1 LVAERNIQL
10 LRAAGLLAWA
20 VVGAPRLVAQVRQG
34 WPRAADLLW
43 FAAYVLF
50 AVAFIFCTRDGQR
63 ATRQNVL
70 SLLVQALAGLATVA
84 LSHASTLASALL
96 VVVAG
101 QLPFFVGGRV
111 ALAWVAV
118 QTVVLVGVLLP
129 GGSLLSAAVNGLIFA
144 TFQLFALGAAQ
155 LAVSESLAREE
166 LARVNAELTA
176 LQALLAESA
185 RIGERLRISREL
197 HDSLGHALTALS
209 LQLEVASHLA
219 EGRANEHVAQA
230 REQAKKLMADLRA
243 AVSALREGAALDLR
257 PALAAL
263 AGSVSR
269 PRVHLAIPEDIG
281 LHDAA
286 RAHAL
291 FRCVQE
297 IVTNAVRHARAENLW
312 IGLERDR
319 GVLMLKARDD
329 GAGASALAAG
339 HGLIGMRERLEE
351 LGGRLEVE
359 TGDARGFAVRVF
371 LPVPGAAP

>member
-20 VVGAPRLVAQVRQG
+20 VVGAPRLIAQVRQG

-50 AVAFIFCTRDGQR
+50 AAAFIFCMRDGQR

-70 SLLVQALAGLATVA
+70 SLLVQALAGLTTVA

-118 QTVVLVGVLLP
+118 QTVVLVAVLLP

-155 LAVSESLAREE
+155 LAVSESRAREE

-219 EGRANEHVAQA
+219 EGRANEHVAEA

-359 TGDARGFAVRVF
+359 TGEARGFAVRVF

>member
-1 LVAERNIQL
+1 MVAERNIQL

-20 VVGAPRLVAQVRQG
+20 VVGAPRLVAPVRQG

-50 AVAFIFCTRDGQR
+50 AAAFIFCTRDGQR

-70 SLLVQALAGLATVA
+70 SLLVQSLAGLTTVA

-101 QLPFFVGGRV
+101 QLPFFVVGRV

-118 QTVVLVGVLLP
+118 QTVVLVAVLLP

-144 TFQLFALGAAQ
+144 TFQLFALGAAH
-155 LAVSESLAREE
+155 LAVSESRAREE
-166 LARVNAELTA
+166 LARVNVELTA

-185 RIGERLRISREL
+185 RTGERLRISREL

-209 LQLEVASHLA
+209 LQLEVASHVA
-219 EGRANEHVAQA
+219 EGRANEHVAEA
-230 REQAKKLMADLRA
+230 RDQAKKLMADLRA

-281 LHDAA
+281 LHDPA

-312 IGLERDR
+312 IGLEREG

-329 GAGASALAAG
+329 GAGASELAAG

-359 TGDARGFAVRVF
+359 TGDAHGFALRVF

>member
-20 VVGAPRLVAQVRQG
+20 VVGAPRLIAQVRQG

-50 AVAFIFCTRDGQR
+50 AAAFIFCMRHGQR

-70 SLLVQALAGLATVA
+70 SLLVQTLAGLTTVA

-118 QTVVLVGVLLP
+118 QTVVLVAVLLP
-129 GGSLLSAAVNGLIFA
+129 GDSLLSAAVNGLIFA

-155 LAVSESLAREE
+155 LAVSESRAREE

-329 GAGASALAAG
+329 GAGTSALAAG

>member
-20 VVGAPRLVAQVRQG
+20 VVGAPRLIAQVRQG

-50 AVAFIFCTRDGQR
+50 AAAFIFCMRDGQR

-70 SLLVQALAGLATVA
+70 SLLVQALAGLTTVA

-111 ALAWVAV
+111 ALAWMAV
-118 QTVVLVGVLLP
+118 QTVVLVAVLLP
-129 GGSLLSAAVNGLIFA
+129 GDSLLSAAVNGLIFA

-155 LAVSESLAREE
+155 LAVSESRAREE

-219 EGRANEHVAQA
+219 EGRANEHVAEA

-257 PALAAL
+257 PALTAL

-281 LHDAA
+281 LHDAV

>member
-1 LVAERNIQL
+1 
-10 LRAAGLLAWA
+10 
-20 VVGAPRLVAQVRQG
+20 
-34 WPRAADLLW
+34 
-43 FAAYVLF
+43 
-50 AVAFIFCTRDGQR
+50 
-63 ATRQNVL
+63 
-70 SLLVQALAGLATVA
+70 
-84 LSHASTLASALL
+84 LASALL

-101 QLPFFVGGRV
+101 QLPFFVVGRV

-118 QTVVLVGVLLP
+118 QTVVLVAVLLP

-144 TFQLFALGAAQ
+144 TFQLFALGAAH
-155 LAVSESLAREE
+155 LAVSESRAREE
-166 LARVNAELTA
+166 LARVNVELTA

-185 RIGERLRISREL
+185 RTGERLRISREL

-209 LQLEVASHLA
+209 LQLEVASHVA
-219 EGRANEHVAQA
+219 EGRANEHVAEA
-230 REQAKKLMADLRA
+230 RDQAKKLMADLRA

-281 LHDAA
+281 LHDPA

-312 IGLERDR
+312 IGLERDG

-329 GAGASALAAG
+329 GAGASELAAG

-359 TGDARGFAVRVF
+359 TGDAHGFALRVF

>member
-20 VVGAPRLVAQVRQG
+20 VVGAPRLIAQVRQG

-50 AVAFIFCTRDGQR
+50 AAAFIFCMRDGQR

-111 ALAWVAV
+111 ALAWMAV
-118 QTVVLVGVLLP
+118 QTVVLVAVLLP
-129 GGSLLSAAVNGLIFA
+129 GDSLLSAAVNGLIFA
-144 TFQLFALGAAQ
+144 TFQLFALGAAH
-155 LAVSESLAREE
+155 LAVGESRAREE
-166 LARVNAELTA
+166 LARVNAELRA

-219 EGRANEHVAQA
+219 EGRANEHVAEA

>member
-10 LRAAGLLAWA
+10 LLAAGLLAWA

-50 AVAFIFCTRDGQR
+50 AAAFIFCTRDGQR

-70 SLLVQALAGLATVA
+70 SLLVQAIAGLTTVA

-101 QLPFFVGGRV
+101 QLPFFVGGGV

-118 QTVVLVGVLLP
+118 QTVVLVAVLLP
-129 GGSLLSAAVNGLIFA
+129 GGSLLSAAVNGLIFG
-144 TFQLFALGAAQ
+144 TFQLFALGAAH
-155 LAVSESLAREE
+155 LAVSESRARED

-185 RIGERLRISREL
+185 RIGERLRISRDL

-219 EGRANEHVAQA
+219 QGRANEHVAEA

-281 LHDAA
+281 VHDAA

-319 GVLMLKARDD
+319 GVLVLKARDD

>member
-50 AVAFIFCTRDGQR
+50 AAAFIFCTRDGQR

-70 SLLVQALAGLATVA
+70 SLLVQAIAGLTTVA

-101 QLPFFVGGRV
+101 KLPFFVGGGV

-118 QTVVLVGVLLP
+118 QTVVLVAVLLP
-129 GGSLLSAAVNGLIFA
+129 GGSLLSAAVNGLIFG
-144 TFQLFALGAAQ
+144 TFQLFALGAAH
-155 LAVSESLAREE
+155 LAVSESRARED

-185 RIGERLRISREL
+185 RIGERLRISRDL

-219 EGRANEHVAQA
+219 QGRANEHVAEA

-281 LHDAA
+281 VHDAA

-319 GVLMLKARDD
+319 GVLVLKARDD